1 MSLTEGKNREIKRV
15 MAHLGLDVTRLIRV
29 SYGPFQLGDLAE
41 GAVEEVRLKTLREQL
56 GKSLAELAGAD
67 FATPLREK
75 APAEQQE
82 MRERAEKRSRKH
94 VSTLRKERDE
104 GRDVGPR
111 ARVTRGAVADRKGR
125 AVAVERVTPV
135 RRKTQEENLSRNAR
149 RFESMRGDG
158 APRATKA
165 RSERPSHENKPRGE
179 RFLREE
185 GRRRDDRTAHEQR
198 GARPTART
206 AREHRSERRDERSR
220 STQTFEKRSDD
231 RASGQRN
238 YRAANRDDARFD
250 KRPPRRDGD
259 EARGDIRGA
268 SAARQERPR
277 TFDKRPSRS
286 GARNFSAGDRAPGA
300 RNFAQS
306 RAGGDARSSPS
317 GGPYK
322 GPHKGPRSGP
332 GKGPAGGR
340 GAPRKGP
347 SKGPPRGP
355 RKPRGA

>member
-56 GKSLAELAGAD
+56 GKSLAEFAGAD
-67 FATPLREK
+67 FAAPLREK

-82 MRERAEKRSRKH
+82 ARQRAEKRSRKH

-149 RFESMRGDG
+149 RFESMRG
-158 APRATKA
+158 
-165 RSERPSHENKPRGE
+165 ERPPRRE
-179 RFLREE
+179 RFA
-185 GRRRDDRTAHEQR
+185 RDET
-198 GARPTART
+198 
-206 AREHRSERRDERSR
+206 RRDERQPTQARRSPPRWEESR
-220 STQTFEKRSDD
+220 GERQTRQRQTTQREEAPRHEQRFEQRSDRDKPRD
-231 RASGQRN
+231 RHGAAHFESAS
-238 YRAANRDDARFD
+238 
-250 KRPPRRDGD
+250 PRRDRDAGRD
-259 EARGDIRGA
+259 
-268 SAARQERPR
+268 AARFERTRPR
-277 TFDKRPSRS
+277 RDSEAATEHRRGGAERQGRAPKFDKTGGKRKFSTLDKSSGPQASRGED
-286 GARNFSAGDRAPGA
+286 GARSPRK
-300 RNFAQS
+300 
-306 RAGGDARSSPS
+306 GDAST
-317 GGPYK
+317 
-322 GPHKGPRSGP
+322 GPRKTPRTGP
-332 GKGPAGGR
+332 VRGGA
-340 GAPRKGP
+340 GAPRKGAR
-347 SKGPPRGP
+347 KGP